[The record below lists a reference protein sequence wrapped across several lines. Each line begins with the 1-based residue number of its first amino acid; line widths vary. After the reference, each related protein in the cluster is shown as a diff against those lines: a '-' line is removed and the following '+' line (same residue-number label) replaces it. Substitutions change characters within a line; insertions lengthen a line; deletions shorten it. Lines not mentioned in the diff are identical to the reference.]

1 MAFGRLLVAQ
11 VSATGNPSTVTR
23 RLREYSRL
31 IDQTTE
37 SWWQVQ
43 LKDLRRFLPDKL
55 PAPKGKVH
63 FLQRESVP
71 HDVQRVLSLGPKFA
85 VEKRRTPPELLSL
98 VRQVSQR
105 AAGEDAV
112 RCVSDGVDAL
122 IHIKYNQ
129 GMDDEGNG
137 MQQDNNEESQES
149 TAAGEWITAASKA
162 QRRRGRRKLNLTS
175 GPPPPSSP
183 LERQPRLTMRK
194 PAPRPAPLPLD
205 DYKLVMRSRSGLD
218 VAKLAP
224 SELSLALLQATN
236 TTWRQAN
243 LRLRIDQ
250 NQNTATVSTP
260 TKEMAIKFIEVSKIK
275 DSTTVILTFAGL
287 VVPHYLWLYGAEYR
301 CTLHKKT
308 VPVCWVCYEVGHR
321 STACPRPGTRACHE
335 CGTRDPA
342 PGHTCVAKCTLCG
355 GGHITGTKGCPE
367 RFITPYLIRQRERQ
381 KQHEQQALS
390 THLSKRDQ
398 TLSSGAGRSAT
409 PGGGVISTSRST
421 TRDQS
426 STMKKRSR
434 SRGRTPTPARN
445 NANNA
450 NKQSLQEAEEEPM
463 WARPLQEV
471 SNSVAQLTCQMAQL
485 AAQVEQVCS
494 EMAKT
499 IAKGSKLEANV
510 NELMLEKKSRKNAP
524 YTKPG
529 TEVHRSGSSLDLT
542 KDGAAN

>member
-1 MAFGRLLVAQ
+1 
-11 VSATGNPSTVTR
+11 
-23 RLREYSRL
+23 
-31 IDQTTE
+31 
-37 SWWQVQ
+37 
-43 LKDLRRFLPDKL
+43 
-55 PAPKGKVH
+55 
-63 FLQRESVP
+63 
-71 HDVQRVLSLGPKFA
+71 
-85 VEKRRTPPELLSL
+85 
-98 VRQVSQR
+98 
-105 AAGEDAV
+105 
-112 RCVSDGVDAL
+112 
-122 IHIKYNQ
+122 
-129 GMDDEGNG
+129 MDDEGNG

-149 TAAGEWITAASKA
+149 TAAGEWIMAASKA

-260 TKEMAIKFIEVSKIK
+260 TKEMAMKFIEVSKIK
-275 DSTTVILTFAGL
+275 VGETEHSVEMYGLAPDDAVKGVIHGVPTRLTIQEIKENIMEDGFEIYTVRRMGKDSTTSILTFAGL
-287 VVPHYLWLYGAEYR
+287 VVPHYLWLYGAECR

-308 VPVCWVCYEVGHR
+308 VP
-321 STACPRPGTRACHE
+321 

-355 GGHITGTKGCPE
+355 GGHVTGTKGCPE

-445 NANNA
+445 NADKQEETNVKRKLA
-450 NKQSLQEAEEEPM
+450 KRDTQPDTQSLQEAEEEPM

-494 EMAKT
+494 ETAKT
-499 IAKGSKLEANV
+499 SAKGSKLEANV
-510 NELMLEKKSRKNAP
+510 NELMLAKKSRKNAP